1 MYPARQSQLMQ
12 VEKCR
17 QTQVFAKYGPNG
29 AKSKKKNWHGPS
41 FVFLLLILLG
51 YLLEFLPLFRNEKL
65 GMTPLCNNGSL
76 LSLLKQT
83 RNKKYSLLNIQI
95 LNSTSCLLLQP
106 FLAIFGRGSD
116 HAFVISSVLCFLDR
130 HSSSNFKVSLQSLYP
145 LSKLLISFIL
155 NARSRVNHPL
165 SLSATCVTTD
175 LVLSLKL

>member
-1 MYPARQSQLMQ
+1 MPVPEVDEKSRQSQLMQ

-17 QTQVFAKYGPNG
+17 QQQVFGKYGPNG

-41 FVFLLLILLG
+41 LVFLLLILCG
-51 YLLEFLPLFRNEKL
+51 YLLEFFPLFRNEKL

-116 HAFVISSVLCFLDR
+116 HAFVISSQHIVLLCALFLGQT
-130 HSSSNFKVSLQSLYP
+130 FL
-145 LSKLLISFIL
+145 F
-155 NARSRVNHPL
+155 
-165 SLSATCVTTD
+165 
-175 LVLSLKL
+175 

>member
-1 MYPARQSQLMQ
+1 
-12 VEKCR
+12 
-17 QTQVFAKYGPNG
+17 
-29 AKSKKKNWHGPS
+29 
-41 FVFLLLILLG
+41 
-51 YLLEFLPLFRNEKL
+51 
-65 GMTPLCNNGSL
+65 MTPLCNNGSL

-95 LNSTSCLLLQP
+95 YKYTNITSCLLLQP

-165 SLSATCVTTD
+165 SLYATCVTTTTD
-175 LVLSLKL
+175 LVLSLKLWSPFPFISQNSTSHNCNGVAGLLFQFTASIFGHDQTRSHFSEEV